1 MARKEPFT
9 AFGRSNPTEA
19 KDLPHARAS
28 RRKFSSRSMTLPRRS
43 FASSMRPVTLAQHTS
58 LKRINGS
65 LECHA
70 RALKRT
76 ISICSTF
83 PACLTAWASRIH
95 ILGFFGSA
103 LTIET
108 VICVGGMG
116 YSQVAR
122 KFGVSVHA
130 IMTRQ
135 TEAMGHRLQDCG
147 ASGKV
152 TGDPASL
159 RRPPT
164 CFRYAVH
171 IGSGAFVFHRIN
183 CHVLP
188 RPEAR

>member
-1 MARKEPFT
+1 M
-9 AFGRSNPTEA
+9 
-19 KDLPHARAS
+19 
-28 RRKFSSRSMTLPRRS
+28 
-43 FASSMRPVTLAQHTS
+43 
-58 LKRINGS
+58 
-65 LECHA
+65 
-70 RALKRT
+70 
-76 ISICSTF
+76 
-83 PACLTAWASRIH
+83 
-95 ILGFFGSA
+95 
-103 LTIET
+103 
-108 VICVGGMG
+108 ICVGGMG

-122 KFGVSVHA
+122 KFGVSVYA

-135 TEAMGHRLQDCG
+135 TAAMGHRLQDCG

-159 RRPPT
+159 QRPPT